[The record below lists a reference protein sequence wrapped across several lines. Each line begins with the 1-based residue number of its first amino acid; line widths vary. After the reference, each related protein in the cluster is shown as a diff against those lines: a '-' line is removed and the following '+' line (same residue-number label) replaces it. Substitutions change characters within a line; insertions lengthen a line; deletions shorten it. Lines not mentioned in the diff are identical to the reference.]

1 MKKMQGFTLIELMI
15 VITIMAL
22 LAAIAIP
29 SYDVYIRKKD
39 LAVAQQELQKIATE
53 LERHKAKNFSY
64 KGFSPAYIY
73 PTGSKEGTV
82 NGSVVKIPASNAKYS
97 ITITV
102 DDTGLGWSM
111 IAQRADATKGAK
123 LKELRMTSAGERCMN
138 NAGISA
144 TSCGTNS
151 EKW

>member
-15 VITIMAL
+15 VIAIMAL

-64 KGFSPAYIY
+64 KGFSPAHIY
-73 PTGSKEGTV
+73 PAGSKEGSATDNIV
-82 NGSVVKIPASNAKYS
+82 AIPASYAKYNV
-97 ITITV
+97 TISV
-102 DDTGLGWSM
+102 DDTGLNWSLV
-111 IAQRADATKGAK
+111 AKRADATKGAK